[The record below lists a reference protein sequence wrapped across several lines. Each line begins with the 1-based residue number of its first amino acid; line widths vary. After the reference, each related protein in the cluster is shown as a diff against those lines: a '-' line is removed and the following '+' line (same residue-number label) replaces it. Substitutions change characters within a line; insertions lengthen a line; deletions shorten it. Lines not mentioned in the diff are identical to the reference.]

1 MIAVFWRLI
10 IFSVIEPDVESSLE
24 EKGLQSLC
32 SAVSV
37 LRPKRFEVNVKM
49 K

>member
-1 MIAVFWRLI
+1 MIALFWKLI

-24 EKGLQSLC
+24 EKGLQSPC
-32 SAVSV
+32 SAVSI
-37 LRPKRFEVNVKM
+37 LCPKRFEVNVKM

>member
-1 MIAVFWRLI
+1 MIALFWRLI
-10 IFSVIEPDVESSLE
+10 IFSVIEPDAESSLE
-24 EKGLQSLC
+24 EKVLQSLC

-37 LRPKRFEVNVKM
+37 LCPKRFEVSVKM